1 MRQQIK
7 IRSLPARNE
16 AIRSWLKARDLFNL
30 AAIARRI
37 NYDRSNFSQFL
48 EGHRDLVE
56 PYISSLEMALEP
68 YGY

>member
-1 MRQQIK
+1 MKKQTK
-7 IRSLPARNE
+7 IGSLPARND
-16 AIRSWLKARDLFNL
+16 AIREWLKGRDFFNM

-37 NYDRSNFSQFL
+37 NYDRSNFSSFI

-56 PYISSLEMALEP
+56 PYISSLEMAMEP